1 LTPTGR
7 TVRMPA
13 MSDRRSWIVAALAAL
28 AATIAV
34 TASLLLATGGRWSLP
49 LDDSFIFFQYARQ
62 FASGHFFQYNGG
74 DAPSGG
80 ATSVATLLLDAA
92 GWLVGFRGDGMVVF
106 ALLCGMAGL
115 TLSLVA
121 AWRLGRALGMERPWW
136 AAALVGLNG
145 PLLWGLFAGMD
156 LPLYVAALLWTMA
169 SWAEESAAGPG
180 RRRTITWAALAAAS
194 RPEGMA
200 FGLLAAVLLAVE
212 RATRAR
218 DGESVRTPAW
228 APAIPL
234 VVGLVPLLL
243 LYLFTGRA
251 TPTSLAVKGV
261 LGAPG
266 MDMGTFVGGA
276 VEYFASIVRDIY
288 LGFDGADPQRLQA
301 NNASG
306 VPLYLAPLTLVLWI
320 VGCLPGVAAES
331 SRRRPGPYWLGA
343 LALLSALAVASLV
356 VPRAY
361 HWHRYL
367 IPTYALILPFAAL
380 GLERLGAGL
389 ARLAPDARP
398 APVQHVVGA
407 VWLILTLPGTIYF
420 LLAFAQ
426 NSADI
431 EFQQRTLA
439 RWCRVNLPKEARLGV
454 NDAGA
459 LRYDGIHPILD
470 FEGLTSPAL
479 LPHRR
484 QGVASVWEALERMP
498 ESSLPTHLV
507 VYPNW
512 YDAALL
518 RPHRLIRQQRIL
530 RQTIAGGNPMNV
542 YEADWRH
549 RGSGEL
555 PVEADVLGE
564 LGSRRLVD
572 AVDVADLVNEREHRY
587 VYRAVEGVYQEML
600 ELQPG
605 GADGRE
611 VMDGGRLISDG
622 EAFDVSGL
630 APGRDAVLVVRSR
643 GPFRVTITVDGAEAG
658 EWLEPGRGGPN
669 WVESTYIVSGGL
681 IRGSKARFG
690 VRISESHSTPW
701 SIFHYWIYQ

>member
-1 LTPTGR
+1 MR
-7 TVRMPA
+7 A
-13 MSDRRSWIVAALAAL
+13 MSDRRRSWI
-28 AATIAV
+28 IASL
-34 TASLLLATGGRWSLP
+34 ASLLATLLVLAAMMLATGGRWSLP
-49 LDDSFIFFQYARQ
+49 LDDAFIFFQYARQ

-80 ATSVATLLLDAA
+80 ATSVVTLLIDSV

-106 ALLCGMAGL
+106 ALLSGAVGL

-121 AWRLGRALGMERPWW
+121 AWRLGKALGMERPWW

-145 PLLWGLFAGMD
+145 PLLWGLYAGMD

-200 FGLLAAVLLAVE
+200 FGILVAGLLLVE
-212 RATRAR
+212 QATRR
-218 DGESVRTPAW
+218 REGESGGPPAW
-228 APAIPL
+228 APLIPIA
-234 VVGLVPLLL
+234 VGLVPMAM
-243 LYLFTGRA
+243 LYLATGRA

-266 MDMGTFVGGA
+266 MDMGTFLGGA
-276 VEYFASIVRDIY
+276 LEYFASIVRDIF

-306 VPLYLAPLTLVLWI
+306 VLLYLAPLTLVLWF
-320 VGCLPGVAAES
+320 VGCLPGVASEV
-331 SRRRPGPYWLGA
+331 SRRRPGPYLVGA
-343 LALLSALAVASLV
+343 LAFLSAITVASLV

-380 GLERLGAGL
+380 GLERIGAGL
-389 ARLAPDARP
+389 SRLAPDARP
-398 APVQHVVGA
+398 GTTQHVAGA
-407 VWLILTLPGTIYF
+407 VWLVLTLPGTLYF

-439 RWCRVNLPKEARLGV
+439 RWCRANLPKEARLGV

-459 LRYDGIHPILD
+459 LRYDGIHPIVD
-470 FEGLTSPAL
+470 FEGLVTPAL
-479 LPHRR
+479 TEHRR
-484 QGVASVWEALERMP
+484 QGVASLWEALERMP
-498 ESSLPTHLV
+498 AASLPTHLV

-542 YEADWRH
+542 YEADWSLM
-549 RGSGEL
+549 GSGDA
-555 PVEADVLGE
+555 PVEADITAPL
-564 LGSRRLVD
+564 SARRLVD
-572 AVDVADLVNEREHRY
+572 RLDVADRVNEREHGY

-605 GADGRE
+605 GPDGRS
-611 VMDGGRLISDG
+611 VMDGGRVISDG
-622 EAFDVSGL
+622 ESFDLSGL
-630 APGRDAVLVVRSR
+630 APGREAILVVRTR
-643 GPFRVTITVDGAEAG
+643 GGFRVTVSVDGTEAG
-658 EWLEPGRGGPN
+658 EWVEPGRGGPN
-669 WVESTYIVSGGL
+669 WVESSFTVPGSL
-681 IRGSKARFG
+681 IRGPKARFD
-690 VRISESHSTPW
+690 VRITESHTAPW